1 MADAG
6 NVDPARGDVGRHQHR
21 GLGPLELVERAF
33 ALRLALVAVDRV
45 GRDVHLRQ
53 LLHHTV
59 AAVLGA
65 REDEHAF
72 ELTRDF
78 VATRKDQ
85 FEQALLLVLLDH
97 EEELVDPFGSGA
109 QHQMIGIAQ
118 QDIRTGRGD
127 AFGHHRLDRGS
138 RAHRHEGRRANI
150 APRGR
155 DDTGT
160 RRTIAGLKIEREFFH
175 DCGYKMS
182 PA

>member
-1 MADAG
+1 MAFEG
-6 NVDPARGDVGRHQHR
+6 H
-21 GLGPLELVERAF
+21 
-33 ALRLALVAVDRV
+33 ALF
-45 GRDVHLRQ
+45 RQ
-53 LLHHTV
+53 LAQPRQAHHLKP
-59 AAVLGA
+59 AGIG
-65 REDEHAF
+65 EDRLVPVH
-72 ELTRDF
+72 ELMQPAQT
-78 VATRKDQ
+78 
-85 FEQALLLVLLDH
+85 
-97 EEELVDPFGSGA
+97 VDPFGSGA

-127 AFGHHRLDRGS
+127 AFGHHRLDRGGS
-138 RAHRHEGRRANI
+138 AHRHEGRRANI